1 MQYLQQHIDADD
13 KVIWMHCASLGEFEQ
28 GRPLL
33 EALRSQ
39 YPTYRILLTF
49 FSPSGYEVQ
58 KNYKGADWVCYMPLD
73 GPRTAKR
80 FLSITHPELVIF
92 VKYELWFF
100 YLKKIFYQKIPLL
113 LVSALFR
120 EDMNFF
126 KWYGGLSRKML
137 IRFQHLFVQNESSL
151 QLLKKIGLH
160 LNSSVAGDT
169 RFDRVITIAEQAQ
182 PIEGIEA
189 FKSDQPLL
197 VAGSTWP
204 EDERAIQEALADPQL
219 RSLKLIVAPHE
230 ISTQHIAQLKE
241 LFPSAVCYSNWKKE
255 RTTARVLIMDNY
267 GMLSRLYRYA
277 TVAYIG
283 GGLHRPGIHNTL
295 EAAVYSVPVLFG
307 PQHKKHAEAVALIK
321 AGGAFSF
328 GSAEHPSDL
337 KTILSDL
344 LQQPAQCNEA
354 GRKSGE
360 FVKQHGGATHKIIH
374 YIQENRLLTN

>member
-1 MQYLQQHIDADD
+1 
-13 KVIWMHCASLGEFEQ
+13 
-28 GRPLL
+28 
-33 EALRSQ
+33 
-39 YPTYRILLTF
+39 
-49 FSPSGYEVQ
+49 
-58 KNYKGADWVCYMPLD
+58 
-73 GPRTAKR
+73 
-80 FLSITHPELVIF
+80 
-92 VKYELWFF
+92 
-100 YLKKIFYQKIPLL
+100 
-113 LVSALFR
+113 
-120 EDMNFF
+120 MNFF

-137 IRFQHLFVQNESSL
+137 VRFQHLFVQNESSL
-151 QLLKKIGLH
+151 QLLKQIGLH
-160 LNSSVAGDT
+160 QNSSVAGDT

-241 LFPSAVCYSNWKKE
+241 LFPSAVCYSTWEKE
-255 RTTARVLIMDNY
+255 RTTSRVLIMDNY

-295 EAAVYSVPVLFG
+295 EAAVYCIPVLFG

-344 LQQPAQCNEA
+344 LHQPAQCKEA

-360 FVKQHGGATHKIIH
+360 FVKQQGGATHKIIH